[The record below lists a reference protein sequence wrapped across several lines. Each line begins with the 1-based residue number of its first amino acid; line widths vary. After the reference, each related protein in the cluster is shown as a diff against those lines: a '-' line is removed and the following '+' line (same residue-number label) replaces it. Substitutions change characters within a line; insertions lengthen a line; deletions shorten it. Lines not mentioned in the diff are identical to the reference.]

1 MPAYK
6 IASFESN
13 HFPLIEKVIKTKKPI
28 LISTGM
34 NTLEE
39 LNNLVK
45 LLQKNNCKN
54 YALLKCTS
62 SYPAKSSNINL
73 KTIKDMRKR
82 FNCEVGFSDHTI
94 GFNAAIGAVHYD
106 ATFIEKHICLKND
119 IGIDA
124 KFSLR

>member
-1 MPAYK
+1 MFFLCFWWRGYRVFRKLKVPAYK

-13 HFPLIEKVIKTKKPI
+13 HFPLIEKAIKTKANFNFYW
-28 LISTGM
+28 M

-73 KTIKDMRKR
+73 KTIKDMRKDSIVR
-82 FNCEVGFSDHTI
+82 SVSDHI
-94 GFNAAIGAVHYD
+94 
-106 ATFIEKHICLKND
+106 
-119 IGIDA
+119 
-124 KFSLR
+124 

>member
-45 LLQKNNCKN
+45 LLQKITVK
-54 YALLKCTS
+54 
-62 SYPAKSSNINL
+62 I
-73 KTIKDMRKR
+73 MR
-82 FNCEVGFSDHTI
+82 
-94 GFNAAIGAVHYD
+94 Y
-106 ATFIEKHICLKND
+106 
-119 IGIDA
+119 
-124 KFSLR
+124 